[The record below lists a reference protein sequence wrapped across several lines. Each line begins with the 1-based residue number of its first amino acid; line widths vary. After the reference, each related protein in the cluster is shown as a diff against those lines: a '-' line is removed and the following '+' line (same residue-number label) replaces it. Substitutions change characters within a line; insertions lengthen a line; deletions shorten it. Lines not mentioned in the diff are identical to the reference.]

1 MGEVFQYIAEGIDG
15 SYRLDQYLYDMTEDR
30 SRSSIQAIIM
40 AGACRLNGKT
50 VKKSALVKN
59 GDVID
64 FEIPET
70 VENEL
75 LPENIP
81 LDIIYEDEDVL
92 VVNKPRGMVVHPA
105 PGNWTGTLVNGLI
118 YHIKDLPDI
127 GGVKR
132 PGIVHR
138 IDKDTSGLLMVAK
151 NAMSHVGLSN
161 QLRDRTVGR
170 LYRAIVHGGF
180 KEDEGL
186 IDVPIARSR
195 NNRLM
200 MAPSPDGRLAV
211 THYRLLEA
219 LGKYSIL
226 ECKLETG
233 RTHQIRVHMRHIN
246 HPLVGDPLYG
256 IKGDHY
262 VKYGQLLHAKT
273 LEFDHPR
280 TGERLS
286 FDSELPGEFV
296 KVADELRRKTCT

>member
-1 MGEVFQYIAEGIDG
+1 MGEVFQYIAEGISG
-15 SYRLDQYLYDMTEDR
+15 SYRLDQYLYDVTEDR

-40 AGACRLNGKT
+40 AGGAKVNGRA

-70 VENEL
+70 EENEL

-81 LDIIYEDEDVL
+81 LNIVYEDEDVL

-105 PGNWTGTLVNGLI
+105 PGNWTGTLVNALI
-118 YHIKDLPDI
+118 HHIKELPDI
-127 GGVKR
+127 GGVQR

-151 NAMSHVGLSN
+151 NASSHLSLSN

-180 KEDEGL
+180 NEDGGSV
-186 IDVPIARSR
+186 DVPIARSK

-200 MAPSPDGRLAV
+200 MAPSPDGRQAV
-211 THYRLLEA
+211 THYTLLES
-219 LGKYSIL
+219 LGRYSIL
-226 ECKLETG
+226 ELKLETG

-256 IKGDHY
+256 VKSDGY

-273 LEFDHPR
+273 LEFSHPR

-286 FDSELPGEFV
+286 FDSELPPEFI
-296 KVADELRRKTCT
+296 KVADELRRKMCI